1 MKFTIAHGL
10 IFFAGLAVGLAVMSA
25 SKSLEPSAVEK
36 LELRLH
42 ETELRIRRLEAN
54 LEVYQEMMVG
64 MQVPPDPTNS
74 SRNPGDLGVPESS
87 HQLSWSPQND
97 IQN

>member
-25 SKSLEPSAVEK
+25 SKSPEPSVVEK
-36 LELRLH
+36 LESRLH
-42 ETELRIRRLEAN
+42 ETELRIERLEAN
-54 LEVYQEMMVG
+54 LEVYQETMIGVE
-64 MQVPPDPTNS
+64 VPPDPSSSYRNPSDSDVSES
-74 SRNPGDLGVPESS
+74 SR
-87 HQLSWSPQND
+87 QLSWSPQSD

>member
-25 SKSLEPSAVEK
+25 SKSLEPSVVEK

-42 ETELRIRRLEAN
+42 ETELRIKRLEAN
-54 LEVYQEMMVG
+54 LEVYQETMIGVE
-64 MQVPPDPTNS
+64 VPPDPTSS
-74 SRNPGDLGVPESS
+74 SRNPGDLDVSESS
-87 HQLSWSPQND
+87 PQLSWSPQSD